1 MQNLSEVLQQFQKQY
16 ANKASLA
23 EIIES
28 IGQDDD
34 IRTFWNAHQN
44 DLKSDAFQLKMGDL
58 YEFIQQK
65 NKIAAGE
72 KTLYPGYYPQLT
84 IEKGYPLVHYVADEN
99 TRQQLMQRRKL
110 TAYKMPKAIQDADLQ
125 TLIQDNGRMTA
136 LAEVVDILSQK
147 ISGKTDFI
155 QGLYLSG
162 DFGIGKTYLMGAL
175 ANALAANNIEVMLL
189 HFPSFISDLKGTFD
203 HKDESLDELLTKAKT
218 VSNLILDDIGADT
231 LTSWSRDAILGII
244 LEYRMQNELT
254 TFFTSN
260 FDMIGLE
267 SYLAQT
273 KDGVEPV
280 KAARLM
286 QRIKYL
292 AKPVQMTGKNRRLD
306 I

>member
-1 MQNLSEVLQQFQKQY
+1 
-16 ANKASLA
+16 
-23 EIIES
+23 
-28 IGQDDD
+28 
-34 IRTFWNAHQN
+34 
-44 DLKSDAFQLKMGDL
+44 
-58 YEFIQQK
+58 
-65 NKIAAGE
+65 
-72 KTLYPGYYPQLT
+72 
-84 IEKGYPLVHYVADEN
+84 
-99 TRQQLMQRRKL
+99 
-110 TAYKMPKAIQDADLQ
+110 
-125 TLIQDNGRMTA
+125 
-136 LAEVVDILSQK
+136 
-147 ISGKTDFI
+147 TDFI

-203 HKDESLDELLTKAKT
+203 HKDASLDELLTKAKT

-260 FDMIGLE
+260 FDMVGLE